1 VLRLLTPAVLLCC
14 WYCCAALVLLLQ
26 ANAGQP
32 DDPDS
37 KRSSWFSNPGASNT
51 AATQRAGVG
60 KYIQQAALEAPLGSS
75 KPAGSAAAAP
85 PAAAAA
91 TAPAA
96 KKQKVAQP
104 MLNFDAW

>member
-1 VLRLLTPAVLLCC
+1 VL
-14 WYCCAALVLLLQ
+14 CCAALLLLLQ
-26 ANAGQP
+26 ANAGRP

-60 KYIQQAALEAPLGSS
+60 KYIQQAALEAPLGSG
-75 KPAGSAAAAP
+75 KPAGSAAAAA

-91 TAPAA
+91 AAAAPAA

>member
-1 VLRLLTPAVLLCC
+1 LLLFDCSRVL
-14 WYCCAALVLLLQ
+14 CCAALLFILQ

-51 AATQRAGVG
+51 AAAQRTGVG
-60 KYIQQAALEAPLGSS
+60 KYLQQAALEAPLGSS
-75 KPAGSAAAAP
+75 KPAGTAAAAP
-85 PAAAAA
+85 AAVPAAAAA
-91 TAPAA
+91 APAA
-96 KKQKVAQP
+96 KKQKLAQP

>member
-1 VLRLLTPAVLLCC
+1 LLDVYAVLHCCVLRVLP
-14 WYCCAALVLLLQ
+14 LQ

-37 KRSSWFSNPGASNT
+37 QRSSWFSNPGASNT
-51 AATQRAGVG
+51 AATQRTGVG
-60 KYIQQAALEAPLGSS
+60 KYIQQATLEVPLGSS
-75 KPAGSAAAAP
+75 KPAAAAAAP
-85 PAAAAA
+85 AAGAPAAAA
-91 TAPAA
+91 APAA